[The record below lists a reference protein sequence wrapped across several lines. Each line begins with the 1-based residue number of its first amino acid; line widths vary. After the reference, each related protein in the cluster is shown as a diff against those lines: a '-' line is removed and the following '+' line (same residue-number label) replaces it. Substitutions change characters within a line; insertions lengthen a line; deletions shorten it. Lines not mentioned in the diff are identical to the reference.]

1 MTLFKELVVA
11 ALFGSLTVMFCTC
24 ADESADQSIC
34 GGCDLKT
41 RYLVCVHEIK

>member
-11 ALFGSLTVMFCTC
+11 ALFGSLTVNFCTC
-24 ADESADQSIC
+24 ADESADQSTN

-41 RYLVCVHEIK
+41 RCLVCVREIK